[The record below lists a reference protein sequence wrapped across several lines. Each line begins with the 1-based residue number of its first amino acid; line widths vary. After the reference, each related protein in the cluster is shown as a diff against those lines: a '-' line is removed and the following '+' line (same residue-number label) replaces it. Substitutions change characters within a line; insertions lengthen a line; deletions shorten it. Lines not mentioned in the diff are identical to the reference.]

1 MQVFVSTP
9 EPPYQVGDLWA
20 QGSSGE
26 LLRCKTEKKAGE
38 IFAKDDWE
46 KASSYTN
53 DDYAKKVEKALGDLK
68 TTSEANFKQYAS
80 NFTLID
86 TSLVNLGNDL
96 SGVSLDLTTGLAN
109 ADKNAQTYASN
120 AKTGAESTAKGY
132 ANAAENSAKEAAQ
145 EYANTAESNATTYAE
160 SLVG

>member
-86 TSLVNLGNDL
+86 TSLVNLGTDI
-96 SGVSLDLTTGLAN
+96 SGVSSKLTTGLAD
-109 ADKNAQTYASN
+109 ADKN
-120 AKTGAESTAKGY
+120 
-132 ANAAENSAKEAAQ
+132 AQ
-145 EYANTAESNATTYAE
+145 EYANTAESKATTAAKTYAE